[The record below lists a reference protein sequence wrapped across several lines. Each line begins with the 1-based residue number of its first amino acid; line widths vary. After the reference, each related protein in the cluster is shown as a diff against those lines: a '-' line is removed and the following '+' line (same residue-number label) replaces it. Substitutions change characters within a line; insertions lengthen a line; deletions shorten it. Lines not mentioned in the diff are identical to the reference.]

1 MHLIR
6 LLAAFLRPL
15 GSDPKPMSRDI
26 DSLYEDEYFEEV
38 GRQEDIAAEL
48 KRLSEEP
55 IRDYLGTY
63 GDAIDERLNE
73 VISAARYANQSGF
86 PRFAIIG
93 TVTAIEIII
102 GHMLVRP
109 LLQGA
114 FLSNSW
120 AQILTAHVLRGRA
133 PTARKLLSSV
143 LEMYDF
149 KIDDLKLQDG
159 SPLWQ
164 TFVSKIIPLRN
175 AIAHAGENATHEQAL
190 LALECATTLRKQLV
204 SKVAAKLRF
213 DFEEVPKWAE
223 HVSDGGYT
231 YDAASPF

>member
-6 LLAAFLRPL
+6 LLSALL
-15 GSDPKPMSRDI
+15 KLSGSDPKPMSRDI
-26 DSLYEDEYFEEV
+26 DSLYEDEYFEEI

-63 GDAIDERLNE
+63 GDAIDQRLDD
-73 VISAARYANQSGF
+73 VLTAARYASQAGF
-86 PRFAIIG
+86 PRFAVLG
-93 TVTAIEIII
+93 AVTAIEIII

-120 AQILTAHVLRGRA
+120 AQILTKHVIGGRA
-133 PTARKLLSSV
+133 PTERKLLPSV
-143 LEMYDF
+143 LEMYDI
-149 KIDDLKLQDG
+149 KIEDLKLQNG
-159 SPLWQ
+159 KSLWQ
-164 TFVSKIIPLRN
+164 AFLSAVIPHRN
-175 AIAHAGENATHEQAL
+175 AIVHAGESATPEQAL
-190 LALECATTLRKQLV
+190 LALECATTLRKELV
-204 SKVAAKLRF
+204 AKVAAKLRF
-213 DFEEVPKWAE
+213 DFENTPTWAK
-223 HVSDGGYT
+223 HVSDEGYT